1 MTVNHD
7 VTGSSPVGG
16 AIRAVSCFLLLFF
29 IFFTHRSYTIIGVIY
44 VMKEAE
50 IMSNSTKLLDD
61 EKIFV
66 EEIKIYIEALEE
78 QSRLSQEI
86 ALIEA
91 RKALKRT
98 GVIAKNGKTKKKIVT
113 WE

>member
-1 MTVNHD
+1 
-7 VTGSSPVGG
+7 
-16 AIRAVSCFLLLFF
+16 
-29 IFFTHRSYTIIGVIY
+29 
-44 VMKEAE
+44 MKEAE